1 MVFRCLLRSGKIVKA
16 INSIEIAVVAMIMF
30 LVCFLDLAFLLIMF
44 KFMIIP
50 LIIVGIMEEVNLK
63 VDSKGRICIPAEIRE
78 QIGNTATL
86 KKTSAGYLLLPGKQK
101 DAIEELHKIITSKH
115 PVLCLRRRLP

>member
-1 MVFRCLLRSGKIVKA
+1 
-16 INSIEIAVVAMIMF
+16 
-30 LVCFLDLAFLLIMF
+30 MF

-50 LIIVGIMEEVNLK
+50 LVIVGTMEEVNLK

-78 QIGNTATL
+78 LIGGTATL

-115 PVLCLRRRLP
+115 PRTGKPENWSSEKMKSIWSKPK